1 MNINNVVFLIFE
13 EKKKPYWKTALH
25 GGMFGAGIGAASGA
39 AKQQWNKTVST
50 PNGDISVS
58 QLKKEHPNEYKNLKP
73 EINKARLK
81 SMAFYGAAGSLGSAG
96 AAVAKRKISEM
107 IKKRKEK
114 NLNNLFKEF

>member
-1 MNINNVVFLIFE
+1 MNINNMIFLIFE
-13 EKKKPYWKTALH
+13 EKKIPYWKTALH
-25 GGMFGAGIGAASGA
+25 GGMIGAGIGAAGGA
-39 AKQQWNKTVST
+39 AKQQWKKTVTT
-50 PNGDISVS
+50 PNDGDISVS
-58 QLKKEHPNEYKNLKP
+58 QLKKKYPTEYKNLKP

-114 NLNNLFKEF
+114 KSQ